1 MVKAA
6 DFDRKM
12 LLVATQLAHESD
24 LKKVLLVSLEALLST
39 LRSHG
44 PMDTDIEAV
53 CLVRCIIR
61 LVIRLMKETANE
73 KDRYLC

>member
-1 MVKAA
+1 
-6 DFDRKM
+6 M
-12 LLVATQLAHESD
+12 LLLATQLAHEVN
-24 LKKVLLVSLEALLST
+24 LKNTLLVSLEALLKT
-39 LRSHG
+39 AQTHG